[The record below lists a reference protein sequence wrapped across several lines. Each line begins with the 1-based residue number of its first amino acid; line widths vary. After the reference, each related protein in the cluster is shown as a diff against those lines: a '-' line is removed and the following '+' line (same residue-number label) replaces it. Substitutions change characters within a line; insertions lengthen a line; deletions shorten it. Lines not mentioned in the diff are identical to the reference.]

1 MRRALVVL
9 GLLAC
14 AYFEFAVYPGHTYLA
29 GESQVFAP
37 MLERLRFPGLL
48 SRDLAATHPI
58 LRYTVY
64 DEVTLLLERFA
75 HLDLAR
81 ALALQQFAA
90 RLSSLVGIFLLASS
104 AALPPAAAFVI
115 AVITGIGVALPGV
128 GVFTS
133 DREPLPYAI
142 ALGLAMLSVGLAAK
156 GKVLLS
162 GVAAGVALLYSPAVA
177 LPVWLYLLIPP
188 LFARPLR
195 RALRPGFTIF
205 AVFALLLANL
215 AQLQP
220 GVPGSDALFSRASPA
235 WLHLVGARTPKA
247 LVGTWASH
255 EIWLYFAIATAG
267 LCAAYRLWPRLNRVT
282 RRLLCASIAAGLFSI
297 PFTWI
302 FQRISPLVFW
312 MRFEPA
318 RALLLAVLVCFVL
331 CGMAAAVAFE
341 RRLWREM
348 ALWSTAFG
356 ALLLTPFLMRP
367 PASHDRSGAAFSQSS
382 ISRLSGWALHNT
394 WGGSMFLFAGV
405 GRHSDA
411 GRFRAL
417 SLRPVYVDWQSG
429 ELTRYFA
436 DFAVEWST
444 RWQQV
449 SAAAD
454 TPAQIRH
461 LLAEPIDY
469 YVTAQDEKLTGV
481 TPVYSDRELAV
492 YDARDLRNTRKWI
505 RRAN

>member
-1 MRRALVVL
+1 MRRALVLL

-58 LRYTVY
+58 LRYTAY

-81 ALALQQFAA
+81 ALAVQQFAA
-90 RLSSLVGIFLLASS
+90 RLSSLLGIFLLASS
-104 AALPPAAAFVI
+104 AALPAAAAFAI

-133 DREPLPYAI
+133 EREPLPYAI
-142 ALGLAMLSVGLAAK
+142 ALGFAMLSAGLAARE
-156 GKVLLS
+156 KVLLS
-162 GVAAGVALLYSPAVA
+162 GVAAGVALLYSLAVA
-177 LPVWLYLLIPP
+177 LPVWLCLLIPP
-188 LFARPLR
+188 LWARPLR

-220 GVPGSDALFSRASPA
+220 GVPGSDALFSLASPA
-235 WLHLVGARTPKA
+235 WLQLVGARTPRA

-267 LCAAYRLWPRLNRVT
+267 LCAAYRLWLRLNRVT

-318 RALLLAVLVCFVL
+318 RGLLLAVLVCFVV
-331 CGMAAAVAFE
+331 CGMAAALAFE

-348 ALWSTAFG
+348 ALWSTAVA
-356 ALLLTPFLMRP
+356 ALLLTPLLIP
-367 PASHDRSGAAFSQSS
+367 PSRGRSGAVFSQSS
-382 ISRLSGWALHNT
+382 VTRLSSWALHNT
-394 WGGSMFLFAGV
+394 WGGSMFLFAGA

-436 DFAVEWST
+436 DFAVGWSA
-444 RWQQV
+444 RWQQT
-449 SAAAD
+449 SDAAD
-454 TPAQIRH
+454 TSAQIG
-461 LLAEPIDY
+461 LLLSEPIDY
-469 YVTAQDEKLTGV
+469 YVTTQDERLAGI

-492 YDARDLRNTRKWI
+492 YDARDLRNTRGWLK
-505 RRAN
+505 RSN